1 MWTVEY
7 PSIAPWKRG
16 ALLGSSDEGYH
27 WNWSAESCYHIGDS
41 MGKATMS
48 VLPSLSSAN
57 QILTFGIP
65 NQTQGIIAGSNI
77 TLTVALGFNLTNISL

>member
-27 WNWSAESCYHIGDS
+27 WNWSAENCYHIGDS

-57 QILTFGIP
+57 QILTFGIL
-65 NQTQGIIAGSNI
+65 NQTQGIIAGTKI
-77 TLTVALGFNLTNISL
+77 TLTVTSGFNLTNISL

>member
-1 MWTVEY
+1 
-7 PSIAPWKRG
+7 
-16 ALLGSSDEGYH
+16 
-27 WNWSAESCYHIGDS
+27 

-65 NQTQGIIAGSNI
+65 NQTQGIIAGTNI
-77 TLTVALGFNLTNISL
+77 TLTIASGFNLTNIFL

>member
-1 MWTVEY
+1 MWAVEY
-7 PSIAPWKRG
+7 SSTAPWKRG
-16 ALLGSSDEGYH
+16 VLIGLSDEGYH

-65 NQTQGIIAGSNI
+65 NQTQGIIAGTNI
-77 TLTVALGFNLTNISL
+77 NLTIASGFNLTNIFL